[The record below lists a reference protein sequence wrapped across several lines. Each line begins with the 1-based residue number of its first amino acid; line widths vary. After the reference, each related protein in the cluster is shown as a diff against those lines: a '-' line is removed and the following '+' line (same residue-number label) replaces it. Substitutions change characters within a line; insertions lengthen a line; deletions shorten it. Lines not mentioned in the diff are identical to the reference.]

1 MQDVQTCAER
11 PMLSRL
17 FGVILARLLSPLAS
31 FVIIVLIA
39 RMWGRD
45 DLGQF
50 NTVLAWL
57 AIFQFV
63 SLFGM
68 GEYISKE
75 IGKAPSTGERYL
87 THGLLFGLMSSLIFA
102 LLMIG
107 GAVLFRYPEQVRHGI
122 MIAAL
127 GLAFS
132 TWTLI
137 CQSVFTAYQK
147 IKLVALASLFENF
160 LFLLLGSAIII
171 KEYGLLSLI
180 WCLVIA
186 RVLASAL
193 SLYMAHKYVARVNFQ
208 IDRAFFWKLLTP
220 VAIFGLTGVAHQ
232 IFMRIDV
239 IMLSKMKDMATVGLY
254 ASASKLME
262 ICLMLP
268 LAFYI
273 LNLPVAARGYKGFRE
288 SVQQSVEAY
297 TGDLFVLSFF
307 VFGFITFFARPILGH
322 IFGEPFVA
330 ATWVL
335 RILILAFLVHSA
347 EMVLGMSCQAA
358 GYHKFAMHVSSFRAL
373 ANIVLNF
380 VLIPVWAAV
389 GAALATL
396 LSVSLS
402 FAIFQ
407 VFVKR
412 TLHGIQWISIVKKP
426 ALACLFI
433 MCLLFPLTSRLNSL
447 LLGFVFLFGY
457 GFFLFALNG
466 FSVRARYILRTKP
479 AGEMELI
486 QNRSK

>member
-1 MQDVQTCAER
+1 MQDVQACFER

-39 RMWGRD
+39 RIWGSEN
-45 DLGQF
+45 LGQY
-50 NTVLAWL
+50 NTILAWL

-75 IGKAPSTGERYL
+75 IGKAPSSGGRYL

-132 TWTLI
+132 TWILI
-137 CQSVFTAYQK
+137 CQSVFTAYQR
-147 IKLVALASLFENF
+147 IKYVVLASLFENF
-160 LFLLLGSAIII
+160 LILLLGSAIII
-171 KEYGLLSLI
+171 KAYGLLPLI

-186 RVLASAL
+186 RVLSSAL
-193 SLYMAHKYVARVNFQ
+193 SLYMAHKYVARMSFQ
-208 IDRAFFWKLLTP
+208 IDRVFFWKLLTP
-220 VAIFGLTGVAHQ
+220 VAVFGLTGVAHQ

-254 ASASKLME
+254 TSASKLME

-273 LNLPVAARGYKGFRE
+273 LNLPVAARGYRSFRE
-288 SVQQSVEAY
+288 TVQQKMEAY
-297 TGDLFVLSFF
+297 AGNLFVLAFF
-307 VFGFITFFARPILGH
+307 VFGFSIFFARPILGH
-322 IFGEPFVA
+322 VYGESFVG

-335 RILILAFLVHSA
+335 RILMLAFLVQSA

-358 GYHKFAMHVSSFRAL
+358 GYHKFAMYVSSFRAF
-373 ANIVLNF
+373 ANIGLNF
-380 VLIPVWAAV
+380 FLIPAWTAL

-402 FAIFQ
+402 FVIFQ
-407 VFVKR
+407 VFIKR
-412 TLHGIQWISIVKKP
+412 TLHDFKWSSIVLKP
-426 ALACLFI
+426 ALACLAM
-433 MCLLFPLTSRLNSL
+433 MCLLFPLANRLSTV

-457 GFFLFALNG
+457 GFILFALNG
-466 FSVRARYILRTKP
+466 FPPMRVKFILRT
-479 AGEMELI
+479 
-486 QNRSK
+486 